1 MVKNA
6 TAVQMISIDGTFSRC
21 PSTHFQLVT
30 FHAICNDGVSFTFA
44 FALLPNKK
52 TSSYVKVFG
61 ELDNISFRE
70 CGTRVF
76 GRRDVVVSCDFEK
89 GLLKA
94 LEHFACEVKC
104 CHFHMYQSIWRFVTK
119 HGLSSRYY
127 TDTSFRV
134 RVRY

>member
-1 MVKNA
+1 MRQNGDVPKTPADIVFDDSVKDTVLFNTDNNVIIFGTREMVKNA

-89 GLLKA
+89 
-94 LEHFACEVKC
+94 
-104 CHFHMYQSIWRFVTK
+104 
-119 HGLSSRYY
+119 
-127 TDTSFRV
+127 
-134 RVRY
+134 